1 LGRNRG
7 VDDAVAIPRRT
18 LISTGPMSVSAVV
31 DMRPAREFARPGS
44 GRVTDPVAE
53 MIGHLSVQC
62 TLEHPL
68 GQLGL

>member
-1 LGRNRG
+1 
-7 VDDAVAIPRRT
+7 
-18 LISTGPMSVSAVV
+18 MSVSAVV